1 MNTYGY
7 QGPYVKSSTV
17 RATIKD
23 VNGKKYGFIERYYKS
38 IFHRIFDMWI
48 GENKLISTF
57 RAFNEK
63 GIQIIAAKKNHYK
76 LKKSD
81 FNIEFLNNDFKEKFI
96 ARQKG
101 MDIIAPE
108 YVIMGNDLEIISKK
122 SILDWVK
129 FYEDG
134 KEIARWKISY
144 KDKFKVNVEIEN
156 IATIQDPLF
165 YSVLGQILY
174 FVGD

>member
-1 MNTYGY
+1 MNTYSY

-23 VNGKKYGFIERYYKS
+23 VNGKEHGSIERYFKS

-63 GIQIIAAKKNHYK
+63 GIQLIAAKKNHYK

-81 FNIEFLNNDFKEKFI
+81 FDIQFLNDDSKEKFI

-101 MDIIAPE
+101 MDILTPE
-108 YVIMGNDLEIISKK
+108 YVITGNNLEIISKK
-122 SILDWVK
+122 GILDWVK
-129 FYEDG
+129 FYEGG
-134 KEIARWKISY
+134 KEIARWKFSI
-144 KDKFKVNVEIEN
+144 KEKFKVNVEIED
-156 IATIQDPLF
+156 IATIKDPLF